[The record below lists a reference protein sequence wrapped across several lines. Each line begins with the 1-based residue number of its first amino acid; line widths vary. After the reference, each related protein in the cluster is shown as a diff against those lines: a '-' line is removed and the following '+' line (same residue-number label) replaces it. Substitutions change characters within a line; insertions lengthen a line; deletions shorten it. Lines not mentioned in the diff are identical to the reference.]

1 MKKIIPNFFKVCVVG
16 ITCVALTTS
25 SVSANAA
32 ASGGSAPAP
41 MPAPASTP
49 SATPSATPSTSTS
62 PSATPSA
69 STSTSSTPS
78 PSAAAKTLD
87 AELTA
92 IRVLLA
98 ANNFAAS
105 ITELKRLDGA
115 FPNNADINN
124 YLGFS
129 TRKLKDYKQAAAYY
143 EKALKINPNHKG
155 ALEYQGEL
163 FVMTNKIALAKKN
176 LAKLKQICGVNCEEY
191 LDLKKAIG
199 SK

>member
-1 MKKIIPNFFKVCVVG
+1 MCSSDL
-16 ITCVALTTS
+16 VALTTS

-49 SATPSATPSTSTS
+49 SATPSATPT
-62 PSATPSA
+62 ASA
-69 STSTSSTPS
+69 STGSTPS

-105 ITELKRLDGA
+105 IAELKRLDGA
-115 FPNNADINN
+115 YPNNADINN

-129 TRKLKDYKQAAAYY
+129 TRKLKDYKQSATYY

-163 FVMTNKIALAKKN
+163 FVMTNKISLAKKN
-176 LAKLKQICGVNCEEY
+176 LTKLKQICGVNCEEY